1 MLKPPA
7 SFIRALL
14 TLALSICSAT
24 VWAAPEPEEVEP
36 RYYTKL
42 LSLGGPPYPIFDT
55 PYAAWAYYKPIRQA
69 QMIKNYGP
77 NGHPPILQDLY
88 ETPASEQ
95 GAKGNV
101 TTINGKPVIHS
112 YTALVWKGT
121 PNGDAYVPGTGP
133 FESLQAECPQGTTPN
148 NTGSSYETYQY
159 VLSCRPPQIPHPDSC
174 PHPTVKVGNPIYP
187 GSGRKQQTEPDYRSP
202 SGTGLSFS
210 RIYRSDANGWT
221 HSHAYAGVDLNAPAQ
236 LYPNHP

>member
-36 RYYTKL
+36 HYYTRL
-42 LSLGGPPYPIFDT
+42 LYLEWPYPIFDS
-55 PYAAWAYYKPIRQA
+55 PQSAWAYYKPIRQA
-69 QMIKNYGP
+69 QLIKNFGP
-77 NGHPPILQDLY
+77 NGHPDILQDLY
-88 ETPASEQ
+88 EAPASQ
-95 GAKGNV
+95 LGTKGYIA
-101 TTINGKPVIHS
+101 TINGRPIVHHWH
-112 YTALVWKGT
+112 YLRWQGT
-121 PNGDAYVPGTGP
+121 PNGDAYVQHWTG
-133 FESLQAECPQGTTPN
+133 SMDWQAECPQGTQPISSNPPN
-148 NTGSSYETYQY
+148 YQNTLT
-159 VLSCRPPQIPHPDSC
+159 CRLPQIPHPDSC
-174 PHPTVKVGNPIYP
+174 PQPTVKVGNPIYP
-187 GSGRKQQTEPDYRSP
+187 GSGRKQQTEPDYSSP